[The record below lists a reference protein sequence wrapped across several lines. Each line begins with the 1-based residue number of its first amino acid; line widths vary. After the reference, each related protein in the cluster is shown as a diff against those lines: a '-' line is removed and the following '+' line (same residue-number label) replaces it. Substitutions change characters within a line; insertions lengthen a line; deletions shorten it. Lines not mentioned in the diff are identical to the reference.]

1 MGINIEKFNK
11 WRKQTSLDVEVTTLN
26 WNCGESQKM
35 ALTIQGNTEDITRC
49 LVILMN
55 HWDKKKKIKH
65 IKEDKQYESNLGT
78 IRKRI

>member
-26 WNCGESQKM
+26 WNYGESQKM
-35 ALTIQGNTEDITRC
+35 ALIIQGNTEDITRC

-65 IKEDKQYESNLGT
+65 IKEDK
-78 IRKRI
+78 